1 MSLVVQTNT
10 ASSFA
15 QSQLGKTA
23 AALSK
28 NFARLSSGMRINDAS
43 DDAAGLG
50 IVKSMNAQ
58 VRSMAVA
65 ERNTNDGISMVQ
77 TADGGAEQLHEIM
90 TRMRELAVQA
100 SNGSI
105 GTNDYTNLDT
115 EYQANLAE
123 IDRIATST
131 KYNGISLLSGAA
143 SSKNFQVGI
152 GTASTDRIAVS
163 FGGADS
169 AATGLN
175 VTGTDLTNFANA
187 QAAITALDA
196 GIQTL
201 STVREGFGSSLNRFA
216 FAISS
221 LQAQQT
227 NMNAAIS
234 RIRDVD
240 IASETANMSKNNVL
254 TQAGAAILKQA
265 NQSPQL
271 AMQLLQGG

>member
-1 MSLVVQTNT
+1 MSLVIQTNT

-15 QSQLGKTA
+15 QSNLGRTS
-23 AALSK
+23 AALAK
-28 NFARLSSGMRINDAS
+28 NFQRLSSGFRINDAS

-77 TADGGAEQLHEIM
+77 TADGGAEQIHEIM

-100 SNGSI
+100 SNGSLSA
-105 GTNDYTNLDT
+105 NDSTNLDT
-115 EYQANLAE
+115 EYQANLQE
-123 IDRIATST
+123 IDRISAST

-143 SSKNFQVGI
+143 TSKNFQVGA
-152 GTASTDRIAVS
+152 GTATTDRIAVS

-169 AATGLN
+169 TGLG
-175 VTGTDLTNFANA
+175 VSGGDLTNFANA
-187 QAAITALDA
+187 QTAITALDA

-201 STVREGFGSSLNRFA
+201 STVREGFGSSLNRFG
-216 FAISS
+216 FAVAS
-221 LQAQQT
+221 LEAMQT
-227 NMNAAIS
+227 NMSAGVS

-240 IASETANMSKNNVL
+240 IASETANMSKNQVL

-271 AMQLLQGG
+271 AMQLLQG

>member
-15 QSQLGKTA
+15 QSQLGKTSS
-23 AALSK
+23 ALSK
-28 NFARLSSGMRINDAS
+28 NFARLSSGFRINDAS

-58 VRSMAVA
+58 VRSAAVA

-100 SNGSI
+100 SNGSLA
-105 GTNDYTNLDT
+105 TNDYTNLDT
-115 EYQANLAE
+115 EYQANLSE

-131 KYNGISLLSGAA
+131 QYNGISLLSGSAA
-143 SSKNFQVGI
+143 TKNFQVGI
-152 GTASTDRIAVS
+152 GTASTDRIGVS
-163 FGGADS
+163 FGGADAS
-169 AATGLN
+169 GLG
-175 VTGTDLTNFANA
+175 VSGTDLTNFTNA
-187 QAAITALDA
+187 QAAITALDSQTG
-196 GIQTL
+196 GIQAL
-201 STVREGFGSSLNRFA
+201 STTREGFGSALNRFG
-216 FAISS
+216 FAVSA

-227 NMNAAIS
+227 NMSAGIS

-240 IASETANMSKNNVL
+240 IASETASMSKNNVL

-271 AMQLLQGG
+271 AMQLLQG

>member
-15 QSQLGKTA
+15 QSQLGKTS
-23 AALSK
+23 AALAK
-28 NFARLSSGMRINDAS
+28 NFAKLSSGFRITDAS

-50 IVKSMNAQ
+50 ISKSMNAQ

-77 TADGGAEQLHEIM
+77 TADGGAEQIHEIM

-100 SNGSI
+100 SNGSLAAD
-105 GTNDYTNLDT
+105 DYTNLDT

-123 IDRIATST
+123 IDRIATSV
-131 KYNGISLLSGAA
+131 KYNGQSLLAGTAA
-143 SSKNFQVGI
+143 SKDFQVGI
-152 GTASTDRIAVS
+152 GTASTDRIGVS
-163 FGGADS
+163 FGGAD
-169 AATGLN
+169 ATGLGVN
-175 VTGTDLTNFANA
+175 GGDLASFANA
-187 QAAITALDA
+187 QTAITALDA
-196 GIQTL
+196 GIQSL

-216 FAISS
+216 FAVSS
-221 LQAQQT
+221 LQSQQT
-227 NMNAAIS
+227 NLSAAVS

-240 IASETANMSKNNVL
+240 IASETAMMSKNQVL

-271 AMQLLQGG
+271 AQQLLQG

>member
-15 QSQLGKTA
+15 QSQLGKTSS
-23 AALSK
+23 ALAK
-28 NFARLSSGMRINDAS
+28 NFSRLSSGFRINDAS

-100 SNGSI
+100 SNGNLSA
-105 GTNDYTNLDT
+105 NDYTNLDT
-115 EYQANLAE
+115 EYQANLGE

-131 KYNGISLLSGAA
+131 QFNGISLLTGAA
-143 SSKNFQVGI
+143 ASKNFQVGI
-152 GTASTDRIAVS
+152 GTATTDRIAVS
-163 FGGADS
+163 FGGAD
-169 AATGLN
+169 AAGLA
-175 VTGTDLTNFANA
+175 VAGTDLTGFGTA

-196 GIQTL
+196 GIQSL
-201 STVREGFGSSLNRFA
+201 STIREGFGSSLNRFG
-216 FAISS
+216 FAVSA
-221 LQAQQT
+221 LQSQQT
-227 NMNAAIS
+227 NMSAAVS

-240 IASETANMSKNNVL
+240 IASETANMSKNQVL

-271 AMQLLQGG
+271 AMQLLQG

>member
-15 QSQLGKTA
+15 QSQLGKTSQ
-23 AALSK
+23 ALAK
-28 NFARLSSGMRINDAS
+28 NFAKLSSGFRINDAS

-77 TADGGAEQLHEIM
+77 TADGGAEQIHEIM

-100 SNGSI
+100 SNGDLA
-105 GTNDYTNLDT
+105 TNDYTNLDT
-115 EYQANLAE
+115 EFQANLQE
-123 IDRIATST
+123 IDRVSAST
-131 KYNGISLLSGAA
+131 QFNGISLLAGASA
-143 SSKNFQVGI
+143 AKSFQVGI
-152 GTASTDRIAVS
+152 GTASTDRIAVN

-169 AATGLN
+169 TGLA
-175 VTGTDLTNFANA
+175 VTGSSLTSFANA
-187 QAAITALDA
+187 QSAITALDA
-196 GIQTL
+196 GIQSL
-201 STVREGFGSSLNRFA
+201 STTREGFGSSLNRFG
-216 FAISS
+216 FAVSA
-221 LQAQQT
+221 LQSQQT
-227 NMNAAIS
+227 NMSAAVS

-240 IASETANMSKNNVL
+240 IASETASMSKNQVL

-271 AMQLLQGG
+271 AMQLLQG

>member
-1 MSLVVQTNT
+1 MALVVQTNT

-15 QSQLGKTA
+15 QSQLGKTSS
-23 AALSK
+23 ALAK
-28 NFARLSSGMRINDAS
+28 NFAKLSSGYRINDAS

-77 TADGGAEQLHEIM
+77 TADGGAEQIHEIM

-100 SNGSI
+100 SNGSLSA
-105 GTNDYTNLDT
+105 NDYTNLDT
-115 EYQANLAE
+115 EYQANLSE

-143 SSKNFQVGI
+143 AAKNFQVGI
-152 GTASTDRIAVS
+152 GTAATDRIAVS
-163 FGGADS
+163 FGGAD
-169 AATGLN
+169 AAGLAVN
-175 VTGTDLTNFANA
+175 GGDLTTFANA
-187 QAAITALDA
+187 QTAITALDA

-201 STVREGFGSSLNRFA
+201 STAREGFGSSLNRFG
-216 FAISS
+216 FAVSA
-221 LQAQQT
+221 LQSQQT
-227 NMNAAIS
+227 NLSAGVS

-240 IASETANMSKNNVL
+240 IASETAMMSKNNVL

-271 AMQLLQGG
+271 AMQLLQG

>member
-15 QSQLGKTA
+15 QSQLGKTS
-23 AALSK
+23 AALAK
-28 NFARLSSGMRINDAS
+28 NFAKLSSGYRINDAS

-65 ERNTNDGISMVQ
+65 ERNTNDGISMTQ
-77 TADGGAEQLHEIM
+77 TADGGAEQIHEIM

-100 SNGSI
+100 SNGNLA
-105 GTNDYTNLDT
+105 TNDYTNLDT
-115 EYQANLAE
+115 EFQANLQE
-123 IDRIATST
+123 IDRVATST
-131 KYNGISLLSGAA
+131 QFNGISLLSGAA
-143 SSKNFQVGI
+143 ASRNFQVGI
-152 GTASTDRIAVS
+152 GTAATDRIAVS
-163 FGGADS
+163 FGGAD
-169 AATGLN
+169 ATGLA
-175 VTGTDLTNFANA
+175 VTGTDLTSFANA
-187 QAAITALDA
+187 QTAITSLDA

-201 STVREGFGSSLNRFA
+201 STTREGFGSSLNRFS
-216 FAISS
+216 FAVSA
-221 LQAQQT
+221 LQSQQT
-227 NMNAAIS
+227 NMSAAVS

-240 IASETANMSKNNVL
+240 IASETANMSKNQVL

-271 AMQLLQGG
+271 AMQLLQG

>member
-15 QSQLGKTA
+15 QSQLGKSTA
-23 AALSK
+23 ALAK
-28 NFARLSSGMRINDAS
+28 NFAKLSSGYRINDAS

-65 ERNTNDGISMVQ
+65 ERNTNDGISMTQ
-77 TADGGAEQLHEIM
+77 TADGGAEQIHEIM

-100 SNGSI
+100 SNGNLSA
-105 GTNDYTNLDT
+105 NDYTNLDT
-115 EYQANLAE
+115 EYQANLQE
-123 IDRIATST
+123 IDRVATST
-131 KYNGISLLSGAA
+131 QFNGISLLTGAA
-143 SSKNFQVGI
+143 ASRDFQVGI
-152 GTASTDRIAVS
+152 GTAATDRIAVS

-169 AATGLN
+169 AGLA
-175 VTGTDLTNFANA
+175 VAGGDLTNFANA
-187 QAAITALDA
+187 QTAITALDA

-201 STVREGFGSSLNRFA
+201 STTREGFGSSLNRFS
-216 FAISS
+216 FAVSA
-221 LQAQQT
+221 LQSQQT
-227 NMNAAIS
+227 NMSAAVS

-240 IASETANMSKNNVL
+240 IASETAMMSKNQVL

-271 AMQLLQGG
+271 AQQLLQG

>member
-15 QSQLGKTA
+15 QSQLGKTS
-23 AALSK
+23 AALAK
-28 NFARLSSGMRINDAS
+28 NFAKLSSGFRITDAS

-50 IVKSMNAQ
+50 ISKSMNAQ

-77 TADGGAEQLHEIM
+77 TADGGAEQIHEIM

-100 SNGSI
+100 SNGSLAAD
-105 GTNDYTNLDT
+105 DYTNLDT
-115 EYQANLAE
+115 EYQANLSE
-123 IDRIATST
+123 IDRISSSV
-131 KYNGISLLSGAA
+131 KYNGQSLLSGTAA
-143 SSKNFQVGI
+143 SKDFQVGI
-152 GTASTDRIAVS
+152 GTASSDRIGVS
-163 FGGADS
+163 FGGAD
-169 AATGLN
+169 ATGLGVN
-175 VTGTDLTNFANA
+175 GGSLTNFANA
-187 QAAITALDA
+187 QTAITALDA

-201 STVREGFGSSLNRFA
+201 STVREGFGSSLNRFS
-216 FAISS
+216 FAVSS
-221 LQAQQT
+221 LQSQQT
-227 NMNAAIS
+227 NLSAAVS

-240 IASETANMSKNNVL
+240 IASETAMMSKNQVL

-271 AMQLLQGG
+271 AQQLLQG

>member
-15 QSQLGKTA
+15 QSQLGRTS
-23 AALSK
+23 AALAK
-28 NFARLSSGMRINDAS
+28 NFANLSSGYRINDAS

-100 SNGSI
+100 SNGSLSA
-105 GTNDYTNLDT
+105 NDSTNLNT
-115 EYQANLAE
+115 EFQANLSE
-123 IDRIATST
+123 IDRIAAST
-131 KYNGISLLSGAA
+131 KYNGISLLSGASA
-143 SSKNFQVGI
+143 AKNFQVGI
-152 GTASTDRIAVS
+152 GTAATDRIAVT

-169 AATGLN
+169 TGLA
-175 VTGTDLTNFANA
+175 VAGGDLTSVANA
-187 QAAITALDA
+187 QTAITALDA

-201 STVREGFGSSLNRFA
+201 STIREGFGSSLNRFG
-216 FAISS
+216 FAVSA
-221 LQAQQT
+221 LQSQQT
-227 NMNAAIS
+227 NLSAGVS

-240 IASETANMSKNNVL
+240 IASETAMMSKNNVL

-271 AMQLLQGG
+271 AMDLLRG

>member
-15 QSQLGKTA
+15 QSQIGKTS
-23 AALSK
+23 AALAK
-28 NFARLSSGMRINDAS
+28 NFAKLSSGFRINDAS

-77 TADGGAEQLHEIM
+77 TADGGAEQIHEIM

-100 SNGSI
+100 SNGSLAAD
-105 GTNDYTNLDT
+105 DYTNLDT

-123 IDRIATST
+123 IDRIAAST

-143 SSKNFQVGI
+143 ASKSFQVGI
-152 GTASTDRIAVS
+152 GTAATDRIAVS
-163 FGGADS
+163 FGGAD
-169 AATGLN
+169 ATELAVDG
-175 VTGTDLTNFANA
+175 GDLTSFANA
-187 QAAITALDA
+187 QTAITALDA
-196 GIQTL
+196 GIQSL
-201 STVREGFGSSLNRFA
+201 STVREGFGSSLNRFS
-216 FAISS
+216 FAVSS

-227 NMNAAIS
+227 NMSAGIS

-240 IASETANMSKNNVL
+240 IASETAMMSKNQVL

-271 AMQLLQGG
+271 AMQLLQG

>member
-15 QSQLGKTA
+15 QSQLGKTS
-23 AALSK
+23 AALAK
-28 NFARLSSGMRINDAS
+28 NFAKLSSGFRINDAS

-58 VRSMAVA
+58 VKSMAVA

-100 SNGSI
+100 SNGSLAAS
-105 GTNDYTNLDT
+105 DYTNLDT
-115 EYQANLAE
+115 EYQANLSE
-123 IDRIATST
+123 IDRIASST
-131 KYNGISLLSGAA
+131 KYNGISLLSGTAA
-143 SSKNFQVGI
+143 SKNFQVGI
-152 GTASTDRIAVS
+152 GTAATDRIAVS
-163 FGGADS
+163 FGGAD
-169 AATGLN
+169 ATGLAVN
-175 VTGTDLTNFANA
+175 GGDLTSFANA
-187 QAAITALDA
+187 QTAITALDA

-201 STVREGFGSSLNRFA
+201 STVREGFGSSLNRFS
-216 FAISS
+216 FAVSS

-227 NMNAAIS
+227 NMSAGIS

-240 IASETANMSKNNVL
+240 IASETANMSKNQVL

-271 AMQLLQGG
+271 AMQLLQG

>member
-15 QSQLGKTA
+15 QSQLGKTSS
-23 AALSK
+23 ALAK
-28 NFARLSSGMRINDAS
+28 NFARLSSGYRINDAS

-65 ERNTNDGISMVQ
+65 ERNTNDGVSMVQ

-100 SNGSI
+100 SNGSL
-105 GTNDYTNLDT
+105 GANDYTNLDT
-115 EYQANLAE
+115 EYQANLSE

-131 KYNGISLLSGAA
+131 KYNGISLLSGASA
-143 SSKNFQVGI
+143 SKNFQVGI
-152 GTASTDRIAVS
+152 GTAATDRIAVS
-163 FGGADS
+163 FGGAD
-169 AATGLN
+169 AAGLGVN
-175 VTGTDLTNFANA
+175 GGDLTNFANA
-187 QAAITALDA
+187 QTAITALDA

-201 STVREGFGSSLNRFA
+201 STTREGFGSSLNRFS
-216 FAISS
+216 FAVSA

-227 NMNAAIS
+227 NMSAAVS
-234 RIRDVD
+234 RIAVARTRKRVSPS
-240 IASETANMSKNNVL
+240 IAGIGN
-254 TQAGAAILKQA
+254 GR
-265 NQSPQL
+265 
-271 AMQLLQGG
+271 

>member
-1 MSLVVQTNT
+1 MSIVVQTNT

-23 AALSK
+23 GALAKS
-28 NFARLSSGMRINDAS
+28 FAKLSSGYRINDAS

-77 TADGGAEQLHEIM
+77 TADGGAEQLHEIL

-100 SNGSI
+100 SNGAL
-105 GTNDYTNLDT
+105 GANDYTNLDT
-115 EYQANLAE
+115 EYQANLQE
-123 IDRIATST
+123 IDRIAAGT
-131 KYNGISLLSGAA
+131 KFNGISLLSGAVA
-143 SSKNFQVGI
+143 SKDFQVGI
-152 GTASTDRIAVS
+152 GTAATDRIAVS
-163 FGGADS
+163 FGGAD
-169 AATGLN
+169 AAGLGVGGGS
-175 VTGTDLTNFANA
+175 VTSFANA
-187 QAAITALDA
+187 QTAITAIDA
-196 GIQTL
+196 GIQAL
-201 STVREGFGSSLNRFA
+201 STVREGFGSSLNRFS
-216 FAISS
+216 FAVSS

-227 NMNAAIS
+227 NMSAAVS

-240 IASETANMSKNNVL
+240 IAKETAEMSKNQVL
-254 TQAGAAILKQA
+254 SQAGAAILSQA

-271 AMQLLQGG
+271 AMQLLRG

>member
-1 MSLVVQTNT
+1 MSLVIQTNT

-15 QSQLGKTA
+15 QSNLGRTS
-23 AALSK
+23 AALAK
-28 NFARLSSGMRINDAS
+28 NFQRLSSGFRINDAS

-77 TADGGAEQLHEIM
+77 TADGGAEQIHEIM

-100 SNGSI
+100 SNGSLSA
-105 GTNDYTNLDT
+105 NDSTNLDT
-115 EYQANLAE
+115 EYQANLQE
-123 IDRIATST
+123 IDRISAST

-143 SSKNFQVGI
+143 TSKNFQVGA
-152 GTASTDRIAVS
+152 GTAATDRIAVS

-169 AATGLN
+169 TGLG
-175 VTGTDLTNFANA
+175 VSGGDLTNFANA
-187 QAAITALDA
+187 QTAITALDA

-201 STVREGFGSSLNRFA
+201 STVREGFGSSLNRFG
-216 FAISS
+216 FAVAS
-221 LQAQQT
+221 LEAMQT
-227 NMNAAIS
+227 NMSAGVS

-240 IASETANMSKNNVL
+240 IASETANMSKNQVL

-271 AMQLLQGG
+271 AMQLLQG

>member
-1 MSLVVQTNT
+1 MALVVQTNT

-15 QSQLGKTA
+15 QSQIGKTTT
-23 AALSK
+23 ALAM
-28 NFARLSSGMRINDAS
+28 NFARLSSGFRINDAS

-65 ERNTNDGISMVQ
+65 ELNTNDGISMVQ
-77 TADGGAEQLHEIM
+77 TADGGAEQIHEIM

-100 SNGSI
+100 SNGSLSA
-105 GTNDYTNLDT
+105 TDYTNLDT
-115 EYQANLAE
+115 EFQANLSE

-131 KYNGISLLSGAA
+131 KYNGISLLAGAA
-143 SSKNFQVGI
+143 ASRDFQVGI
-152 GTASTDRIAVS
+152 GTAATDRISVS
-163 FGGADS
+163 FGGAD
-169 AATGLN
+169 ATGLSISG
-175 VTGTDLTNFANA
+175 TGLTSFANA
-187 QAAITALDA
+187 QSAITALDT
-196 GIQTL
+196 GIQNL

-216 FAISS
+216 FAVSS

-227 NMNAAIS
+227 NMSAGIS

-240 IASETANMSKNNVL
+240 IASETAMMSKNQVL

-271 AMQLLQGG
+271 AMQLLQG

>member
-15 QSQLGKTA
+15 QSQLGKTS
-23 AALSK
+23 AALAK
-28 NFARLSSGMRINDAS
+28 NFAKLSSGFRINDAS
-43 DDAAGLG
+43 DDAAGMG

-65 ERNTNDGISMVQ
+65 ERNTNDGISMTQ
-77 TADGGAEQLHEIM
+77 TADGGAEQIHEIM

-100 SNGSI
+100 SNGNLA
-105 GTNDYTNLDT
+105 TNDYTNLDT
-115 EYQANLAE
+115 EFQANLSE
-123 IDRIATST
+123 IDRVASST
-131 KYNGISLLSGAA
+131 QFNGISLLSGAA

-152 GTASTDRIAVS
+152 GTAATDRIAVT

-169 AATGLN
+169 TGLA
-175 VTGTDLTNFANA
+175 VTGTSLTSFANA
-187 QAAITALDA
+187 QSSITALDS
-196 GIQTL
+196 GIQSL
-201 STVREGFGSSLNRFA
+201 STTREGFGSSLNRFG
-216 FAISS
+216 FAVSA
-221 LQAQQT
+221 LQSQQT
-227 NMNAAIS
+227 NMSAAVS

-240 IASETANMSKNNVL
+240 IASETAMMSKNQVL

-271 AMQLLQGG
+271 AMQLLQG

>member
-15 QSQLGKTA
+15 QSQLGKTTE
-23 AALSK
+23 ALAK
-28 NFARLSSGMRINDAS
+28 NFAKLSSGYRINDAS

-77 TADGGAEQLHEIM
+77 TADGGAEQVHEIL

-100 SNGSI
+100 SNGNL
-105 GTNDYTNLDT
+105 GANDYTNLDT
-115 EYQANLAE
+115 EYQANLSE

-131 KYNGISLLSGAA
+131 KFNGISLLSGAA
-143 SSKNFQVGI
+143 ASKNFQVGI
-152 GTASTDRIAVS
+152 GTAATDRIAVS
-163 FGGADS
+163 FGGAD
-169 AATGLN
+169 AAGLGVN
-175 VTGTDLTNFANA
+175 GGDVTSFANA
-187 QAAITALDA
+187 QTAITAIDTA
-196 GIQTL
+196 IQTL
-201 STVREGFGSSLNRFA
+201 STVREGFGSSLNRFG
-216 FAISS
+216 FAVSS

-227 NMNAAIS
+227 NMSAAVS

-240 IASETANMSKNNVL
+240 IAKETANMSKNQVL
-254 TQAGAAILKQA
+254 SQAGAAILAQA

-271 AMQLLQGG
+271 AMQLLRG

>member
-15 QSQLGKTA
+15 QSQLGKTS
-23 AALSK
+23 AALAK
-28 NFARLSSGMRINDAS
+28 NFAKLSSGMRINDAS

-77 TADGGAEQLHEIM
+77 TADGGAEQVHEIM

-100 SNGSI
+100 SNGSL
-105 GTNDYTNLDT
+105 GANDYTNLDT
-115 EYQANLAE
+115 EYQANLSE
-123 IDRIATST
+123 IDRITAST
-131 KYNGISLLSGAA
+131 KYNGISLLSGTAA
-143 SSKNFQVGI
+143 SKNFQVGI

-169 AATGLN
+169 TGLSIN
-175 VTGTDLTNFANA
+175 GGDLTSFANA
-187 QAAITALDA
+187 QTAITALDA

-201 STVREGFGSSLNRFA
+201 STVREGFGSSLNRFS
-216 FAISS
+216 FAVSS

-227 NMNAAIS
+227 NMAAGIS

-240 IASETANMSKNNVL
+240 IASETAAMSKNNVL

-265 NQSPQL
+265 NSSPQL
-271 AMQLLQGG
+271 AMQLLQG

>member
-15 QSQLGKTA
+15 QSQLGKTS
-23 AALSK
+23 AALAK
-28 NFARLSSGMRINDAS
+28 NFAKLSSGFRINDAS

-65 ERNTNDGISMVQ
+65 ERNTNDGISMTQ
-77 TADGGAEQLHEIM
+77 TADGGAEQIHEIM

-100 SNGSI
+100 SNGNLA
-105 GTNDYTNLDT
+105 TNDYTNLDT
-115 EYQANLAE
+115 EFQANLSE
-123 IDRIATST
+123 IDRVATST
-131 KYNGISLLSGAA
+131 QFNGISLLSGAA

-152 GTASTDRIAVS
+152 GTAATDRIAVT

-169 AATGLN
+169 TGLA
-175 VTGTDLTNFANA
+175 VTGTSLTSFANA
-187 QAAITALDA
+187 QSSITALDS
-196 GIQTL
+196 GIQAL
-201 STVREGFGSSLNRFA
+201 STTREGFGSSLNRFG
-216 FAISS
+216 FAVSA
-221 LQAQQT
+221 LQSQQT
-227 NMNAAIS
+227 NMSAAVS

-240 IASETANMSKNNVL
+240 IASETAMMSKNQVL

-271 AMQLLQGG
+271 AMQLLQG

>member
-15 QSQLGKTA
+15 QSQLGKTS
-23 AALSK
+23 AALAK
-28 NFARLSSGMRINDAS
+28 NFAKLSSGFRINDAS

-65 ERNTNDGISMVQ
+65 ERNTNDGISMTQ
-77 TADGGAEQLHEIM
+77 TADGGAEQIHEIM
-90 TRMRELAVQA
+90 TRMRELSVQA
-100 SNGSI
+100 SNGNLA
-105 GTNDYTNLDT
+105 TNDYTNLDT
-115 EYQANLAE
+115 EFQANLSE
-123 IDRIATST
+123 IDRVASST
-131 KYNGISLLSGAA
+131 QFNGISLLSGAA

-152 GTASTDRIAVS
+152 GTAATDRIAVT
-163 FGGADS
+163 FGAADS
-169 AATGLN
+169 TGLG
-175 VTGTDLTNFANA
+175 VTGTSLTSFANA
-187 QAAITALDA
+187 QSAITALDA

-201 STVREGFGSSLNRFA
+201 STTREGFGSSLNRFG
-216 FAISS
+216 FAVSA
-221 LQAQQT
+221 LQSQQT
-227 NMNAAIS
+227 NMSAAVS

-240 IASETANMSKNNVL
+240 IASETAMMSKNQVL

-271 AMQLLQGG
+271 AMQLLQG